1 MQVARRRGCGFCQLH
16 LSADA
21 ATAAQLNQRREAA
34 CRVDEAVIR
43 TMAAKLEPPDPLANT
58 WERFSF
64 TIPVSDGAD
73 TNFGN
78 IFFVE
83 ILSLR
88 LIIWITFFCFLF
100 YAQSNDLTRG
110 NVWLYC
116 SPIPVER
123 RGVISSFKG
132 FLPAFATRRERRR
145 GGTP

>member
-16 LSADA
+16 LSVDA
-21 ATAAQLNQRREAA
+21 TTAAQLNQRREAA

-78 IFFVE
+78 IFLFGN
-83 ILSLR
+83 
-88 LIIWITFFCFLF
+88 FCP
-100 YAQSNDLTRG
+100 YG
-110 NVWLYC
+110 
-116 SPIPVER
+116 
-123 RGVISSFKG
+123 RGVLLYKYF
-132 FLPAFATRRERRR
+132 FLQIP
-145 GGTP
+145 G